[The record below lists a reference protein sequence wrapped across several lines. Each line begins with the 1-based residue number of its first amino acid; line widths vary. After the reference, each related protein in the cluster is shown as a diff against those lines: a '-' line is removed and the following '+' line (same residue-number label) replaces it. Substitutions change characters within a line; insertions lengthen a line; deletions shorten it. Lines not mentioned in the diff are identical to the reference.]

1 MKEHKEPNQLKQMVQ
16 KIPKIRFISHSSILV
31 EKSESESL
39 LCDPWYI
46 VGIFNDS
53 WTLIGKPNLDKINF
67 KKIKHIWIS
76 HEHPDHLNFPTLKK
90 IRELT
95 EGEVTVYFKKQNNPN
110 VREAIS
116 DIGFKVVELEPYK
129 EKEIFPGF
137 FINSFPTAID
147 TALVIRSNNYVI
159 LNQNDCALNNSQVK
173 KIKKQYPKIDVAF
186 YQFSFAG
193 YNRNYDNLTAL
204 KATKEKF
211 LNRFLSYYN
220 HFKPS
225 IYVPYASFV
234 AFSKEGNSYLNKW
247 RVSLEDVSN
256 KMHNLPIQIMYPH
269 DELLESDWEDRNK
282 KNLKLWRQI
291 LEEPIEIKSHV
302 AIDESELEQAG
313 KIMVQNIKHVWPYFV
328 RPPETHFQIKETG
341 KAAVINL
348 RKKQFR
354 IEDKPKKNKL
364 AGILPAEELLFFLKF
379 SFGADTLEITSCFYV
394 TDLFKWEWVI
404 AYRNA
409 LYRRLSYYSFLNEKA
424 TPILRLILSHFFSKK
439 KSI

>member
-1 MKEHKEPNQLKQMVQ
+1 M
-16 KIPKIRFISHSSILV
+16 
-31 EKSESESL
+31 
-39 LCDPWYI
+39 
-46 VGIFNDS
+46 
-53 WTLIGKPNLDKINF
+53 
-67 KKIKHIWIS
+67 
-76 HEHPDHLNFPTLKK
+76 
-90 IRELT
+90 
-95 EGEVTVYFKKQNNPN
+95 
-110 VREAIS
+110 
-116 DIGFKVVELEPYK
+116 
-129 EKEIFPGF
+129 
-137 FINSFPTAID
+137 
-147 TALVIRSNNYVI
+147 
-159 LNQNDCALNNSQVK
+159 
-173 KIKKQYPKIDVAF
+173 
-186 YQFSFAG
+186 
-193 YNRNYDNLTAL
+193 
-204 KATKEKF
+204 
-211 LNRFLSYYN
+211 
-220 HFKPS
+220 
-225 IYVPYASFV
+225 
-234 AFSKEGNSYLNKW
+234 
-247 RVSLEDVSN
+247 SLEDVSN